1 MDRILRVVY
10 DNWFNE
16 TTPFAN
22 GFPQE
27 FIQQAQ
33 STINKVDPEEYIDQ
47 QITSRYRNFSS
58 PFRLHNNFFR
68 YFKKHFPNQI
78 VSPDAVNDTDIYL
91 YPIEALRLNA
101 LKSSHQ
107 ANIAGENVEYSLV
120 DTINPVTLKN
130 IADGR
135 IKLLINF
142 IHDPINSNVDA
153 VGIENY
159 FAQYGIAGY
168 NIILVVGHDF
178 PDLTGTS
185 IHVIG
190 GNLFFT
196 QGAEELLAFPTIGSL
211 GYHCD
216 CIRPEDLDPTKFRN
230 KKFIS
235 FNRNIVGRHH
245 REALAY
251 LALKYN
257 FVNDSIFSF
266 LEKPTTMGI
275 RSDLL
280 KLFPTVDDNL
290 VQQVH
295 DLVPI
300 EIDTH
305 TLPANQ
311 KTSFATSNNQKELY
325 LDSYINLVTET
336 RFIHGTDP
344 FISEKTFR
352 PIINLQP
359 FLMFG
364 NCYTLRK
371 LRDYGFK
378 TFGPFI
384 DESYDEET
392 DPVKRMYLLEQE
404 IQKLSG
410 MDINQIHTWYHSIVD
425 VLVYNQQHLK
435 TFVDYNPYHEVFQRI
450 QNLN

>member
-1 MDRILRVVY
+1 MDRILKVVY
-10 DNWFNE
+10 DNWFDE

-27 FIQQAQ
+27 FIHQANT
-33 STINKVDPEEYIDQ
+33 TISRDDPEELIDQ
-47 QITSRYRNFSS
+47 QITARYRNFTS
-58 PFRLHNNFFR
+58 PFRPHNNFFR

-78 VSPDAVNDTDIYL
+78 VSPDAVNDADIYL
-91 YPIEALRLNA
+91 YPIEAVGLNA

-107 ANIAGENVEYSLV
+107 STVAGTDIEYSII
-120 DTINPVTLKN
+120 DTINPVTLNN
-130 IADGR
+130 IINGR
-135 IKLLINF
+135 VKLVINF
-142 IHDPINSNVDA
+142 IHDPINLHTDIIP
-153 VGIENY
+153 IENY
-159 FAQYGIAGY
+159 FAQYGIVGH
-168 NIILVVGHDF
+168 NIIIVAGHNF
-178 PDLTGTS
+178 PDLTGTTV
-185 IHVIG
+185 HVIG

-196 QGAEELLAFPTIGSL
+196 QGAEELLSFPTIGSL

-216 CIRPEDLDPTKFRN
+216 CVRAEDLNDRQLRN

-251 LALKYN
+251 LAVKHN

-266 LEKPTTMGI
+266 LEKPTVLGI
-275 RSDLL
+275 KSDLL
-280 KLFPTVDDNL
+280 RLFSYVDHDL
-290 VQQVH
+290 VQQVY

-305 TLPANQ
+305 TLPSNQ

-364 NCYTLRK
+364 NYHTLRK

-392 DPVKRMYLLEQE
+392 DPVKRMDLLEQE
-404 IQKLSG
+404 IKKLAG
-410 MDINQIHTWYHSIVD
+410 MDINQIHTWYHSIID